1 MIDPRPGDRA
11 IGLELQLVELV
22 ERRERALVQGRRA
35 DAERIQ
41 REIDPIQAELASL
54 ADYMAT
60 HA

>member
-35 DAERIQ
+35 DAAQIQ
-41 REIDPIQAELASL
+41 QEIDPIQAELARL
-54 ADYMAT
+54 ADYVAT
-60 HA
+60 HD